1 MPAEYLLAVV
11 RRICRAGWNQALWA
25 FTIYFDG

>member
-1 MPAEYLLAVV
+1 MPAGYPLAVV
-11 RRICRAGWNQALWA
+11 RRICMAGWNQALWA

>member
-1 MPAEYLLAVV
+1 MSAGYRWLSSAASV
-11 RRICRAGWNQALWA
+11 RAGWNQALWA